1 MKVWF
6 YLLFSDGLFGNCQ
19 KIVLPKDTHTY
30 KLTSEQLQELEGIL
44 QLLIES
50 GYTWR
55 HKFTQCVLLS
65 TLLAYRYHFQLNLKY
80 CDPEGSGS
88 FPYPAE
94 EYQSS
99 VLQNRARLDRG
110 GYSYSGYGNGRD
122 WEKQDGYDDLER
134 FPGDGNDNYNDATY
148 QKRFYDG
155 GGMERE
161 EDVGGV
167 DDFLN
172 NLSSDELNDLK
183 EFLVQDENADGIG
196 HGSSPIGEIS
206 QVLIHVL

>member
-1 MKVWF
+1 M
-6 YLLFSDGLFGNCQ
+6 
-19 KIVLPKDTHTY
+19 LPKDTHTY

-80 CDPEGSGS
+80 CDPEGVGL
-88 FPYPAE
+88 FQYPAE
-94 EYQSS
+94 VYPSFVPQS
-99 VLQNRARLDRG
+99 RAGLDRR
-110 GYSYSGYGNGRD
+110 GYSYSGYGDGRN
-122 WEKQDGYDDLER
+122 WEKQDGYDAMER
-134 FPGDGNDNYNDATY
+134 YPGNGNDNYNDATY
-148 QKRFYDG
+148 QKRFYGRG
-155 GGMERE
+155 GGVERE
-161 EDVGGV
+161 EPDAGGV

-183 EFLVQDENADGIG
+183 EFLVKEENADGMQRR
-196 HGSSPIGEIS
+196 SSPIGRIS
-206 QVLIHVL
+206 LVLCMFG